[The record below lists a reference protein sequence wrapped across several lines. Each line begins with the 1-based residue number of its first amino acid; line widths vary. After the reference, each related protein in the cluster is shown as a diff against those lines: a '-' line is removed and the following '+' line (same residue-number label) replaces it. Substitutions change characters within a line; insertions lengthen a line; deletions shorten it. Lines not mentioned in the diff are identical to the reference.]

1 MTMKFRI
8 IPIVS
13 SILIF
18 AVAPLSLA
26 LDDPPSRPDFVPS
39 APPVSKP
46 ITEYTVADVFGI
58 SVTRSDQLPTDHPYL
73 ADKKYRAGLKEK
85 WPGAKVA
92 SRLDVM
98 TQIVL
103 DAPEDT
109 DMRQIQIAM
118 ENLAC
123 IFQDV
128 FDLPATTK
136 ADALVRIVEAQTVPY
151 KRARA
156 EFFAI
161 QLFDEFLDH
170 RIIGFMIARLDD
182 ASVTSILRRE
192 SAPKIVFTVRGGARS
207 RLLQAF
213 DSIGLDVD
221 KAPYYE
227 NGEEVGCAALKTWVS
242 ANGQLIATKCEEAR
256 AKPDRYVPD
265 HVISCWDVRW

>member
-1 MTMKFRI
+1 MIMKSRI

-13 SILIF
+13 ILF
-18 AVAPLSLA
+18 SLVSTYALA
-26 LDDPPSRPDFVPS
+26 LEDPLPRPDFVPS

-46 ITEYTVADVFGI
+46 ISEYTEADILGI
-58 SVTRSDQLPTDHPYL
+58 SVTRSDQLPKDHPYV
-73 ADKKYRAGLKEK
+73 AGKKSRAGLKEK
-85 WPGAKVA
+85 WPGAKVV
-92 SRLDVM
+92 SQFEIM

-109 DMRQIQIAM
+109 EIKQIRISM

-123 IFQDV
+123 ILQNV
-128 FDLPATTK
+128 FDLPAATK
-136 ADALVRIVEAQTVPY
+136 ADALVRIAEAQTVPY

-161 QLFDEFLDH
+161 HLFDEFLDP
-170 RIIGFMIARLDD
+170 RIIGIMAAGLDD

-192 SAPKIVFTVRGGARS
+192 SAPKVVFTVRGGARS
-207 RLLQAF
+207 RLMQAF
-213 DSIGLDVD
+213 RSIALDVD
-221 KAPYYE
+221 KAPFYG
-227 NGEEVGCAALKTWVS
+227 NGEEAGCAALKAWVA

-265 HVISCWDVRW
+265 HAVTCWNVRW